1 VNDKR
6 HRLSARDYKQP
17 GRNGRGF
24 EAARY
29 RQFGAGL
36 AVGLGVALL
45 VWLQGQRATPV
56 ELPAEPEAS
65 PAEVVA
71 AEATDPADQ
80 LDFYERMADFQVVVP
95 EADLNPRRDQP
106 SVDITRP
113 APYILQVGSFRNL
126 VDAER
131 HRDRL
136 AKQGIDTVIQHVT
149 IDENEWHRVRWGPS
163 RDLKVVNAVR
173 EQLHAAQVNVTVYEV
188 GE

>member
-1 VNDKR
+1 
-6 HRLSARDYKQP
+6 
-17 GRNGRGF
+17 
-24 EAARY
+24 
-29 RQFGAGL
+29 
-36 AVGLGVALL
+36 
-45 VWLQGQRATPV
+45 
-56 ELPAEPEAS
+56 
-65 PAEVVA
+65 
-71 AEATDPADQ
+71 
-80 LDFYERMADFQVVVP
+80 
-95 EADLNPRRDQP
+95 
-106 SVDITRP
+106 
-113 APYILQVGSFRNL
+113 VGSFRNL